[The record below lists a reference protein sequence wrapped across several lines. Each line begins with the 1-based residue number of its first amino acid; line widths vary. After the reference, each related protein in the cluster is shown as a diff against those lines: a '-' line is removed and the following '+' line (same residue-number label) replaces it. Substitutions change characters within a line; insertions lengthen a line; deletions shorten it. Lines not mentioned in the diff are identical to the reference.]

1 MDVLLVALM
10 PPRRRAS
17 FLLGGA
23 VSVSMLRGDSEPQCL
38 LEDVVDD
45 GLDDDEPFF
54 LEKRILVFLH
64 IVAALFSPLKL
75 RVATGN

>member
-10 PPRRRAS
+10 PPRRRVS
-17 FLLGGA
+17 FLLGSA
-23 VSVSMLRGDSEPQCL
+23 VSSMLRGDSETECL

-45 GLDDDEPFF
+45 GLDDDDPFF
-54 LEKRILVFLH
+54 LENKLVVFFH
-64 IVAALFSPLKL
+64 MIAALFSPQKF